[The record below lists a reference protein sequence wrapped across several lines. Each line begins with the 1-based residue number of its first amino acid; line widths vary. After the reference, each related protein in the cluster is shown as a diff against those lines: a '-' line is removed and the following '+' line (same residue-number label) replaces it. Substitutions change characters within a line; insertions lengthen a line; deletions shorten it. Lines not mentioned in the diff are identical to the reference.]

1 MDLDDLKD
9 NLRFSKEALPT
20 ALIGT
25 AVLCGIL
32 ILVKVTG
39 FFVASARAESVVKQ
53 AIAQSTPDP
62 KVVEGQLAK
71 STPIADNLKRN
82 NLFSPPP
89 PKQHPVKE
97 VFAIFG
103 DEVLIND
110 KWYKVGDMVGEAEI
124 VAIGPTSVTTKW
136 DGKEKIFYPIQ
147 ATIAEGSKTGR
158 GSSSSGERKDGD
170 TSKENGGEA
179 VTVRIEGGRRPS
191 FGTRPGG
198 PGGPGMGFA
207 GMRERFA
214 NMSEAERDRFR
225 AEMRERAE
233 RFGFGGR
240 GGPGG
245 DRGRSFGG
253 RR

>member
-1 MDLDDLKD
+1 MNLDYLKD

-32 ILVKVTG
+32 IVVKVTG

-53 AIAQSTPDP
+53 AIAEGTPDP
-62 KVVEGQLAK
+62 EVVEGQLAK
-71 STPIADNLKRN
+71 SRPIADNLMRD

-110 KWYKVGDMVGEAEI
+110 KWYKAGDMVGEAKI
-124 VAIGPTSVTTKW
+124 VAIGPTSVTTEW
-136 DGKEKIFYPIQ
+136 EGKEKIFYPIQ
-147 ATIAEGSKTGR
+147 ATVAEAPKSGR
-158 GSSSSGERKDGD
+158 GSSSGSDRKNGNA
-170 TSKENGGEA
+170 SKENGGEA
-179 VTVRIEGGRRPS
+179 VTVRVEGERRPS
-191 FGTRPGG
+191 FGGR
-198 PGGPGMGFA
+198 PGGPGMGFS

-214 NMSEAERDRFR
+214 NMSEAERERFR

-245 DRGRSFGG
+245 DRGRGFGG

>member
-1 MDLDDLKD
+1 MNLDYLKD
-9 NLRFSKEALPT
+9 NLRFRREALPT
-20 ALIGT
+20 LLVGI
-25 AVLCGIL
+25 AVLCAVL

-39 FFVASARAESVVKQ
+39 FFVASARAESVVRQ

-62 KVVEGQLAK
+62 KVVEGQLAR
-71 STPIADNLKRN
+71 SEPIADNLKKN

-110 KWYKVGDMVGEAEI
+110 KWYKVGDTVGEAKI
-124 VAIGPTSVTTKW
+124 MAIGPTSVTTEW

-147 ATIAEGSKTGR
+147 AKVAEAPKSGR
-158 GSSSSGERKDGD
+158 GSSPSGSNRKEEGAG
-170 TSKENGGEA
+170 KENGGEA
-179 VTVRIEGGRRPS
+179 VTVRIEGGGRPP
-191 FGTRPGG
+191 FGGR

-214 NMSEAERDRFR
+214 NMSEAERERFR

-245 DRGRSFGG
+245 DRGRGFDG